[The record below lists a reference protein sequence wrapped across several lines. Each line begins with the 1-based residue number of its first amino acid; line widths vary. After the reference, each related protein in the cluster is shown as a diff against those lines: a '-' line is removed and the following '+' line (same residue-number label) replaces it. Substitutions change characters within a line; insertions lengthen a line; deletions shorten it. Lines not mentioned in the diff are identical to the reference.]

1 MPDLGRDIDG
11 LAARMR
17 ELGVW
22 LEAQEGLVPERE
34 VFSAPPFGYASV
46 SLDTESL
53 SPAASFNHNRICVCG
68 TAGGLT
74 HEGFQQLVGR
84 FASRGVP
91 RFFVWLSPGPGIE
104 RVREWLTA
112 PGFKRVPW
120 TRYPT
125 LLLTE
130 VAAPRR
136 PHGFDI
142 RTVGIAAFAAAK
154 TALGESVFEG
164 YARTLGKPG
173 FQHFI
178 AYDGP
183 RPVAAA
189 VLVKFG
195 DIGYL
200 TYAGTIESDRRR
212 GAQSALIA
220 HRVAA
225 AREQGCTHI
234 VSQTLTMLEHS
245 YSNLQ
250 RAGFHE
256 VYEQEVYEFAS
267 G

>member
-1 MPDLGRDIDG
+1 
-11 LAARMR
+11 MR

-22 LEAQEGLVPERE
+22 LEAQEGLVPEHE
-34 VFSAPPFGYASV
+34 VFSAPPFGHASV
-46 SLDTESL
+46 SLDPDSV
-53 SPAASFNHNRICVCG
+53 SPAASRNHNRICLCA

-74 HEGFQQLVGR
+74 REGFDELRGR
-84 FASRGVP
+84 FARRGVR

-104 RVREWLTA
+104 LVREWLA
-112 PGFKRVPW
+112 MSGSRRVPW

-125 LLLTE
+125 MMLRE
-130 VAAPRR
+130 PAAPQRR
-136 PHGFDI
+136 ADFDV
-142 RTVGIAAFAAAK
+142 RTIGVAGFAAAK
-154 TALGESVFEG
+154 TALRDAVFEG

-178 AYDGP
+178 AYDGA
-183 RPVAAA
+183 RPIAVAA
-189 VLVKFG
+189 LVKFG

-200 TYAGTIESDRRR
+200 TYAGTIESERGR

-245 YSNLQ
+245 FANLQ
-250 RAGFHE
+250 RAGFRE
-256 VYEQEVYEFAS
+256 VYEQEVYEFVS